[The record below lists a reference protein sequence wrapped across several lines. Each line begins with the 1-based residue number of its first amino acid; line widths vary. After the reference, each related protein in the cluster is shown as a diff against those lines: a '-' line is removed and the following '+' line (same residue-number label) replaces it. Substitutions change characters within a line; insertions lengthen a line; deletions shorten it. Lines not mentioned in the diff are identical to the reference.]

1 MSSVSSHEPLPD
13 AGVRP
18 VAISLDAYAEDRLFG
33 SVLSRAR
40 QSSLGVVV
48 VAAVAAA
55 CLALLDIG
63 VSTALLSLWLGSVLA
78 MIVLRWQVANRAEP
92 ALAREG
98 LAAAVRFDRHFRVL
112 SVITQAVA
120 GGGVWL
126 AWGVESEVA
135 GYVMTLLV
143 LLFGHGVS
151 VNLAHDARTFY
162 ISAPVLMAHPTL
174 YWLFQGVEGL
184 PGVFSSMG
192 ILVLM
197 MSSVRS
203 SQEQFDQGLRIRHEK
218 NALLREIDQKN
229 VALEA
234 ALADVERANRA
245 KGFFLA
251 TASHD
256 VRQPIIAATLLGEAV
271 QQLPLPEDAQRGLA
285 DQGVMLRE
293 TQVLLEN
300 LLDLARFE
308 EGVVTTDMRPL
319 ALEGVFG
326 YLRATHAHACETRG
340 LRLAIPETPLW
351 VRSDRE
357 LLQRLLGNL
366 LSNAVNYTRQGMVSL
381 QVEQVGECVRVSVSD
396 TGVGIAAGDVQRMF
410 EPFVRIHGAIESK
423 AKGAGLG
430 LAIVR
435 GIAVVLD
442 VELAV
447 ESRVGAG
454 TRVSFLLPA
463 APPATR
469 ADEDAVVQRLGL
481 HDRLRGAALWVVGAP
496 PERLRELDA
505 ELLQLGCMCMMPAD
519 VGECQ
524 ALFADGEV
532 PDLLLVEENIATHG
546 TQDELLHWLATT
558 LPAAPV
564 LVLTDDAPERLRRR
578 HPQPQLR
585 GLTRPARLE
594 TIIRW
599 LTRNWPDA
607 QPGE

>member
-40 QSSLGVVV
+40 QSSVGVVV
-48 VAAVAAA
+48 VAVLVTAY
-55 CLALLDIG
+55 LALLDIG

-78 MIVLRWQVANRAEP
+78 MIVLRWQVAKRAEP
-92 ALAREG
+92 AIAREG
-98 LAAAVRFDRHFRVL
+98 LAAAVRFDSHFRAL

-143 LLFGHGVS
+143 LLFCHGVS

-162 ISAPVLMAHPTL
+162 ISAPVLMAHPAL

-192 ILVLM
+192 MLALM

-218 NALLREIDQKN
+218 NALLREIDHKN
-229 VALEA
+229 VALEG

-271 QQLPLPEDAQRGLA
+271 QQLPLPEEAQRGLA

-293 TQVLLEN
+293 TQTLLEN

-308 EGVVTTDMRPL
+308 EGVVTADRRPL
-319 ALEGVFG
+319 ALEGVLG
-326 YLRATHAHACETRG
+326 YLRATYAHTCASRG
-340 LRLAIPETPLW
+340 LRLVIPETPLW

-366 LSNAVNYTRQGMVSL
+366 LSNSVNYTRQGMVSL
-381 QVEQVGECVRVSVSD
+381 QVEPEGDEVRVSVSD
-396 TGVGIAAGDVQRMF
+396 TGVGIAAADVPRMF
-410 EPFVRIHGAIESK
+410 EPFVRIHGAVESK

-435 GIAVVLD
+435 GIAGVLGMK
-442 VELAV
+442 LAV

-454 TRVSFLLPA
+454 TRVSFLLPVA
-463 APPATR
+463 EPATR
-469 ADEDAVVQRLGL
+469 PDEDGVV
-481 HDRLRGAALWVVGAP
+481 
-496 PERLRELDA
+496 
-505 ELLQLGCMCMMPAD
+505 
-519 VGECQ
+519 
-524 ALFADGEV
+524 
-532 PDLLLVEENIATHG
+532 
-546 TQDELLHWLATT
+546 
-558 LPAAPV
+558 
-564 LVLTDDAPERLRRR
+564 
-578 HPQPQLR
+578 
-585 GLTRPARLE
+585 
-594 TIIRW
+594 
-599 LTRNWPDA
+599 
-607 QPGE
+607 